1 MFSQELFHSFRNEL
15 MVVLRRA
22 ELLAAS
28 AADQATLEYTRQ
40 IKAAALKIRQ
50 LIQPVQQ
57 DHA

>member
-15 MVVLRRA
+15 MVVLCRA

-28 AADQATLEYTRQ
+28 AADQATLEHTRQ
-40 IKAAALKIRQ
+40 INAAGLKIRQ

-57 DHA
+57 DHT